1 MGHFQVTPERR
12 RYYRID
18 DNAILSFKV
27 IPTGQVIQAIGRFRE
42 GLPEYFSLAANFAVS
57 DISMSEV
64 LGRIR
69 SEQPLIATYLD
80 AVDQK
85 LKLLAHLVMALDN
98 DLSASSTQSVSLS
111 GGGIAF
117 DVNQEIPP
125 GSTLEI
131 KLILFPEYT
140 GILTY
145 GNVVQSFQNNSSA
158 DAPWRVAVNF
168 SSIRES
174 DRDLIIRHVL
184 HQQATWLRRRQ
195 LDD

>member
-1 MGHFQVTPERR
+1 MGHFQTTPERR

-18 DNAILSFKV
+18 DSTILSFKV
-27 IPTGQVIQAIGRFRE
+27 IPAGQVTRAIGRFRE

-57 DISMSEV
+57 DVSMSEI

-69 SEQPLIATYLD
+69 SEQPLVATYLD
-80 AVDQK
+80 AVDRK

-98 DLSASSTQSVSLS
+98 DLATSPTQNVNLS

-117 DVNQEIPP
+117 DVDQEILI
-125 GSTLEI
+125 GSILEI

-145 GNVVQSFQNNSSA
+145 GTIVQSSKNNASSG
-158 DAPWRVAVNF
+158 APWRVAVNF